1 MKHFCRK
8 NISLLL
14 VLVLLW
20 LSAATG
26 CTSHSQPD
34 QLSLHMIDV
43 GQGDSLLV
51 ITPEG
56 SNILI
61 DAGDPTQGERV
72 VAYLKRQGVAR
83 IDHLVV
89 SHPHGDHIGGLDAV
103 LNTFPVSYV
112 YMPPVVHTS
121 QLFENLLRLIADK
134 NIPLHLIRETTM
146 LFEEETANAA
156 ILSTDYDYGDHFNN
170 WSLMVRVSH
179 GEQVFL
185 MTGDAE
191 AEAEDRMLAAFPSA
205 LLQANVLKAG
215 HHGSASS
222 STDAF
227 LDTVRPEVVLIS
239 SGIGNLHGHPHPT
252 VLERLADR
260 NIWIYRTDQQ
270 GSVVV
275 YSDGKRV
282 YSHTAPS
289 NLPSG
294 ASPHKTFPQ

>member
-1 MKHFCRK
+1 MKPFCRK
-8 NISLLL
+8 NICLLL
-14 VLVLLW
+14 LFILW
-20 LSAATG
+20 LPAATG
-26 CTSHSQPD
+26 CTSHSQSD

-56 SNILI
+56 NTILI
-61 DAGDPTQGERV
+61 DAGDPTQGDRV
-72 VAYLKRQGVAR
+72 VAYLRRQGVTR

-103 LNTFPVSYV
+103 LNTLPVSRV
-112 YMPPVVHTS
+112 YMPPVIHTS
-121 QLFENLLRLIADK
+121 QLFENLLHLMSVK
-134 NIPLHLIRETTM
+134 NIPLHLIRETTS
-146 LFEEETANAA
+146 LFEEETASAA
-156 ILSTDYDYGDHFNN
+156 ILSTGYDYGDHYNN
-170 WSLMVRVSH
+170 WSLVVRVTH

-185 MTGDAE
+185 LTGDAE
-191 AEAEDRMLAAFPSA
+191 AEAEDRMLEVFPPA

-227 LDTVRPEVVLIS
+227 LNTVRPEVVLIS
-239 SGIGNLHGHPHPT
+239 CGTGNLYGHPHPA
-252 VLERLADR
+252 VLERLSNRD
-260 NIWIYRTDQQ
+260 IWIYRTDKQ

-275 YSDGKRV
+275 YSDGNRI

-294 ASPHKTFPQ
+294 VPPDKAFPQ